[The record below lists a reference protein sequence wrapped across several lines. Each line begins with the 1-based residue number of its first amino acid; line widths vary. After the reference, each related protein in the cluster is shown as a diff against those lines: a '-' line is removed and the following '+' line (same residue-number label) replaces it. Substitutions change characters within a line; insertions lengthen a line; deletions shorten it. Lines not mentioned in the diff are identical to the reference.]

1 MKEMTKER
9 TSKTKNNELK
19 EEYRKEKSIKNKE
32 TGMKK
37 LNRIDTLTRK
47 MKWLMQKK
55 RINQSMKQ
63 ERISKIKFNKER
75 EKEWKYFNDEKK
87 EREQCIRPNERKLE
101 EKKMK
106 KKAIQKNWKEWKVRI
121 ISSLLNAIFQDIN
134 FNDLMH

>member
-1 MKEMTKER
+1 MINAE
-9 TSKTKNNELK
+9 
-19 EEYRKEKSIKNKE
+19 
-32 TGMKK
+32 
-37 LNRIDTLTRK
+37 
-47 MKWLMQKK
+47 K

-75 EKEWKYFNDEKK
+75 EKEWKYLNDEKK

>member
-55 RINQSMKQ
+55 ESINQW
-63 ERISKIKFNKER
+63 N
-75 EKEWKYFNDEKK
+75 KK
-87 EREQCIRPNERKLE
+87 EYRK
-101 EKKMK
+101 
-106 KKAIQKNWKEWKVRI
+106 
-121 ISSLLNAIFQDIN
+121 
-134 FNDLMH
+134 